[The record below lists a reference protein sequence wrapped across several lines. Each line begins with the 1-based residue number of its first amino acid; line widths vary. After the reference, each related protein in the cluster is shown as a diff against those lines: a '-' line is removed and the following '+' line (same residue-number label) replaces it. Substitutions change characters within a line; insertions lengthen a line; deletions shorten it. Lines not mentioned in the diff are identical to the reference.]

1 MEFRGLATTPKSAQY
16 HLTHVNSQ
24 MTVSESRCT
33 KNTRQATS
41 VSKCKKVRLNS
52 TGMHEYR
59 CAQKGR
65 TLCCQGHH
73 SPRCIPKETFP
84 EFNQSLYT
92 RSKSVNGNLQQL
104 FTAKQHPCHFYPFV
118 KCSIASSTAC
128 PYPRPNCHWPL
139 YDSPPFQS
147 APESIMFHGKTCRS
161 RSRSLRCDLGKQMRL
176 SQLKVC

>member
-1 MEFRGLATTPKSAQY
+1 MTSSIPEWRSTMICNDGVPRTSDDTQVRAVSPNS
-16 HLTHVNSQ
+16 HVNSQ

-104 FTAKQHPCHFYPFV
+104 FTAKQHPCHFYPFAF
-118 KCSIASSTAC
+118 CA
-128 PYPRPNCHWPL
+128 
-139 YDSPPFQS
+139 
-147 APESIMFHGKTCRS
+147 
-161 RSRSLRCDLGKQMRL
+161 
-176 SQLKVC
+176 